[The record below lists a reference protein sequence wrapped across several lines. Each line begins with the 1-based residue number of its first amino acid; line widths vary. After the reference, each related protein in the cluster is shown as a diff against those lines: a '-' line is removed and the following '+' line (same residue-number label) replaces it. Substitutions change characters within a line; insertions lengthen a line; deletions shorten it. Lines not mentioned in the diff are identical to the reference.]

1 MSPQQ
6 HAQPLRAQHH
16 AAIYARVSSDQQAQ
30 NGTIDGPAPRTGRA
44 ASNGHLSQLAAVQAY
59 ASEHRLQ
66 IDPDLIF
73 ADNGSSGTT
82 LARPKLDALR
92 DAAAAGQ
99 VDQILVLSPDRLA
112 RKYAH
117 QLMLI
122 EEFKKLGVEITFVN
136 RPIAS
141 SPEDQLLLQIQG
153 VIAEYEREQIVER
166 HGPSNGHFRRGKLHK
181 AQLGQVCV
189 LSGAPYGYVYM
200 PATDAQAA
208 RYEIHEREAAMVK
221 RVFHLLVVE
230 HYSIGEIA
238 RTLTREEVPTRRNTG
253 HWERSV
259 IWAMLRN
266 PAYYCFVK
274 IIE

>member
-30 NGTIDGPAPRTGRA
+30 NGTIDGP
-44 ASNGHLSQLAAVQAY
+44 SKGHLSQLAAVQAY

-136 RPIAS
+136 RPIAA

-208 RYEIHEREAAMVK
+208 RYEIHEREAAVVNWWLSTTVLAKSPAHSRAK
-221 RVFHLLVVE
+221 RCRHAAIRG
-230 HYSIGEIA
+230 IGSGLSFGRCCVILPTKDKLPIA
-238 RTLTREEVPTRRNTG
+238 RPKWLTAHG
-253 HWERSV
+253 
-259 IWAMLRN
+259 
-266 PAYYCFVK
+266 
-274 IIE
+274 